1 MRFHSLSEWLAFQEQ
16 LHPSSID
23 MGLAR
28 VHDTASRM
36 GLAKAPCPVFT
47 VAGTNGKGSTASFIA
62 AMLQAGG
69 HRVGLYTSPHLVH
82 YNERVMV
89 DGVAAS
95 DEALCDAF
103 EAVDQARADTRL
115 TYFEFGTLAAMQ
127 HFRAQQCEV
136 VVLEV
141 GMGGRLD
148 ATNAWDAEVAVVVSV
163 GLDHMDWLGP
173 DREAI
178 GFEKAG
184 VYRAGR
190 PAICADPHPPATLVS
205 HAHTINAHLV
215 RVGEHYGYEVH
226 ADGTWHFRGLTRD
239 YGPLPAPALP
249 GLVQYGNAAAAVAAL
264 DASQGLR
271 WDPRGLCEVRLPGRL
286 QTLQV
291 RPQVILDVTHNAEGA
306 RTLARQLAQD
316 PVDGRTIA
324 LCGMM
329 ADKPVAATLMALDAE
344 VDHWVFASLPG
355 PRGATAEVLLAHA
368 NEASVHGTVETCDSV
383 DAAYERALALAGVDD
398 RVVVFGSFVTVGAVL
413 SR

>member
-16 LHPSSID
+16 LHPSTIN
-23 MGLAR
+23 MGLER
-28 VHDTASRM
+28 VRDTAERM
-36 GLAKAPCPVFT
+36 GLALAPCPVFT

-95 DEALCDAF
+95 DEALCEAF
-103 EAVDQARADTRL
+103 NAVDHARADTRL

-127 HFRAQQCEV
+127 HFRTQLCEV

-148 ATNAWDAEVAVVVSV
+148 ATNAWDADVAVVVSV
-163 GLDHMDWLGP
+163 GLDHMEWLGP
-173 DREAI
+173 DRESI

-184 VYRAGR
+184 VYRTGR
-190 PAICADPHPPATLVS
+190 PAICADPHPPTSLVN
-205 HAHTINAHLV
+205 HANAINAHLV
-215 RVGEHYGYEVH
+215 RVGEHYRFEVN
-226 ADGTWHFRGLTRD
+226 ADGSWDFHGLTRD
-239 YGPLPAPALP
+239 YQNLPAPALS
-249 GLVQYGNAAAAVAAL
+249 GLVQYGNAAAALAAL
-264 DASQGLR
+264 DASQGLQ
-271 WDPRGLCEVRLPGRL
+271 WDPRGLREVRLPGRL

-291 RPQVILDVTHNAEGA
+291 HPQVVLDVTHNAEGA
-306 RTLARQLAQD
+306 RTLARQLAQE
-316 PVDGRTIA
+316 PVQGRTIA
-324 LCGMM
+324 VCGMM
-329 ADKPVAATLMALDAE
+329 ADKPVAATLVALDTA

-355 PRGATAEVLLAHA
+355 PRGATAEMLLAHA
-368 NEASVHGTVETCDSV
+368 SEAAVHGTVEPVDSV
-383 DAAYERALALAGVDD
+383 EAAYERALALAGPDD